1 MPMSDLK
8 AQVMRER
15 LPPFGGT
22 PDPDPRQ
29 GGFNMARHPKER
41 PSALSRR
48 DFLLR
53 TAGAATVLSGA
64 GGFLAACGNST
75 TSPTPTSTTGEL
87 LGPGGLPLARPDKRI
102 TLPLWEDPIASSLE
116 PETGGTFTVFNYP
129 DYLYKKL
136 LNDFGK
142 KYKVKVQYTAFDNI
156 SSGIQRLAS
165 GAVKPDVM
173 EMSPDNLDQ
182 AVAGKLIK
190 PLNLDYIPNLKKN
203 VWPELVSPFY
213 DGESHYT
220 VPYTCYAT
228 GIAWRNDKVSEDI
241 AGMPQPWD
249 IFWQSSAY
257 KGKVALLSEPRETIA
272 MALLRKGHDDINT
285 EDPKLI
291 NQAVADLKELY
302 DICNIKV
309 GDVQYQAVPEGTSWL
324 NQAWSGD
331 MIAGYIYYLPKG
343 TPGSVLSYWKADK
356 GKVPIQ
362 NDCFSICATTK
373 KPVLSHLFL
382 NYLLDNGVAYSNFVD
397 FNGYQPPLNE
407 IDPSS
412 LVSKG
417 VVPENLANSVLTNDD
432 FGPDSLQEMTLT
444 TQGQRLWEDGY
455 SEFSAGA

>member
-1 MPMSDLK
+1 M
-8 AQVMRER
+8 
-15 LPPFGGT
+15 
-22 PDPDPRQ
+22 
-29 GGFNMARHPKER
+29 HPKER
-41 PSALSRR
+41 PDSLSRR

-53 TAGAATVLSGA
+53 AAGAATVMSGA
-64 GGFLAACGNST
+64 GGLLAACSSST
-75 TSPTPTSTTGEL
+75 SIATPTSTTGEPV
-87 LGPGGLPLARPDKRI
+87 GPGGLPLARPHKRV
-102 TLPLWEDPIASSLE
+102 TLPLWEDPIASGLE

-136 LNDFGK
+136 LNEFGE
-142 KYKVKVQYTAFDNI
+142 KYGVDTQYTAFDNI
-156 SSGIQRLAS
+156 SSGIKRLAS
-165 GAVKPDVM
+165 GAVQPDVM
-173 EMSPDNLDQ
+173 EMTPDNLDL

-190 PLNLDYIPNLKKN
+190 PLNLDYIPNLQKN
-203 VWPELVSPFY
+203 IWPELVSPFY

-241 AGMPQPWD
+241 ASMPQPWD
-249 IFWQSSAY
+249 IFWQAQAY
-257 KGKVALLSEPRETIA
+257 KGKTALLSEPRETIA
-272 MALLRKGHDDINT
+272 MALLRKGHLDINT
-285 EDPKLI
+285 EDPALI

-302 DICNIKV
+302 SVCNIKV
-309 GDVQYQAVPEGTSWL
+309 GDVQYQAVPEGSSWL

-382 NYLLDNGVAYSNFVD
+382 NYLLDNGVAYSNFVN

-407 IDPSS
+407 IDPAT
-412 LVSKG
+412 LVDKG
-417 VVPENLANSVLTNDD
+417 VVPENLANSVLSNDD
-432 FGPDSLQEMTLT
+432 FGPTSLQEMTLT
-444 TQGQRLWEDGY
+444 AQGQQLWEDGY
-455 SEFSAGA
+455 SDFLAGGSS